1 MTELKP
7 PHDPIEAL
15 GQSYELML
23 EESIKDLHKIED
35 KSAPVI
41 HDLIAN
47 AKEKLS
53 AAGELSHEEAERI
66 GEYLERDLVDAGRY
80 LAETGRELKDWLG
93 FETALIEDEFLLM
106 LQQAA
111 DQTQLEWLKLRLQAQ
126 AERPSYKTGEVV
138 APGTFVCLKCGEEIH
153 LHKAGHLPPCPKCA
167 ATGYRRTDSR

>member
-15 GQSYELML
+15 GQAYELML
-23 EESIKDLHKIED
+23 EESIQDLHKIED

-47 AKEKLS
+47 AKERLS

-66 GEYLERDLVDAGRY
+66 GEYLERDLVDVGRY

-111 DQTQLEWLKLRLQAQ
+111 DQTLRDIAPPNSPADGRRS
-126 AERPSYKTGEVV
+126 AEPPADPSAHQPDQEDRP
-138 APGTFVCLKCGEEIH
+138 
-153 LHKAGHLPPCPKCA
+153 
-167 ATGYRRTDSR
+167 